1 MLNQRSAWWGVSVKR
16 IYHDVQQPAL
26 KKLTA
31 MNFQFRLSLS
41 IHWEVPEC
49 QPHTGQQHVLT
60 VSHWNVFTEII
71 AIGPS
76 HWSQIHVI
84 SHDFS
89 EYWKALVP
97 HDYQWGS
104 RVRTHTVSKHSLSEK
119 TLISFQ
125 QRHRQWQSPAFLSM
139 SHNFSHSGI
148 RGL

>member
-16 IYHDVQQPAL
+16 MYHDVQQPAL

-31 MNFQFRLSLS
+31 TNFQFRLSLS
-41 IHWEVPEC
+41 INWEVPEC

-60 VSHWNVFTEII
+60 VSHWNVSTEIT
-71 AIGPS
+71 AIGHS
-76 HWSQIHVI
+76 HWSQIYMWFPTI
-84 SHDFS
+84 SQNAGKHLSHMAIS
-89 EYWKALVP
+89 EVP
-97 HDYQWGS
+97 GS
-104 RVRTHTVSKHSLSEK
+104 EFTLWVNTHCQRRH
-119 TLISFQ
+119 ISFQ